1 MPSIAAATQ
10 GMVATFNVARATNMA
25 MINQKASENVELQ
38 LLLLLTISMYE
49 AEQAEAKAAGLM
61 VSQHVVEQARKK
73 RKVVAEAVVEE
84 EDSSAWPPPRT
95 QG

>member
-38 LLLLLTISMYE
+38 LLLL
-49 AEQAEAKAAGLM
+49 
-61 VSQHVVEQARKK
+61 
-73 RKVVAEAVVEE
+73 
-84 EDSSAWPPPRT
+84 
-95 QG
+95 